1 MYAAE
6 PSTPLGRY
14 RLIALLGQGGMADV
28 YLACTQGPRGFQKLL
43 VVKLARFTGDPVFS
57 TMFLEEARIAAQLEH
72 PNVVQ
77 TYEIAE
83 EGSRHYIV
91 MEYLDGGNLSRL
103 RQRRTKQGGIPLR
116 TSLTILVHVLEGLEY
131 AHEARGLDGRDLKV
145 VHRDLSPSNIMV
157 TAQGVVKIL
166 DFGIAKA
173 TDSYSFTQTG
183 KFSGKLSYM
192 PPEQMRGDSVDA
204 RADIFAFG
212 VMLAE
217 AVLNEKLW
225 GSTGAPEIAARL
237 GKNEIPSLDREKA
250 IDPMLRAICDR
261 ALAPDRDKRYATA
274 AELKT
279 DLARYLDVIG
289 GPIPQRELAQFVR
302 ATIEDDRTKLQAV
315 VDAQLQKL
323 QAQGWS
329 GPNTPLPELPRID
342 QQFSRSPTSAGPP
355 TMQHE
360 PAFEEIQILAEPIPV
375 IPTAPKARTNKLLVM
390 GGILLA
396 LMIVFVIVLLA
407 TNQRGEPL
415 AAQPA
420 TPPPTAMVVTTV
432 RLEIVASPADASLV
446 LDGKSLGGNP
456 YVGAVPR
463 DAQVHELA
471 ISAPGFR
478 PLTHQFSTDRDLNLR
493 LNLVPEPVAIVP
505 PPAPPPIHVAT
516 RQPPAKVPGKKTKAP
531 KTEIKQETKVEA
543 KVEPPV
549 ETKPTPKHGNLDT
562 DVYSKPTTKRTLDSN
577 VLDGS
582 GSKAN
587 IDRDNPWQK

>member
-1 MYAAE
+1 
-6 PSTPLGRY
+6 
-14 RLIALLGQGGMADV
+14 MADV

-43 VVKLARFTGDPVFS
+43 VVKLARFTGDPVFA

-83 EGSRHYIV
+83 EGTRHYIV

-204 RADIFAFG
+204 RADLFAFG
-212 VMLAE
+212 VILAE
-217 AVLNEKLW
+217 SVLNEKLW
-225 GSTGAPEIAARL
+225 GSTSAPEIAARL
-237 GKNEIPSLDREKA
+237 GKNEIPSLDRDKV

-261 ALAPDRDKRYATA
+261 ALAPDRDQRYATA
-274 AELKT
+274 AELKS
-279 DLARYLDVIG
+279 DLAKYLDVIG
-289 GPIPQRELAQFVR
+289 GPVPQRELAQFVR
-302 ATIEDDRTKLQAV
+302 ATIEDDRTKLQGV
-315 VDAQLQKL
+315 IDAQLQKL

-329 GPNTPLPELPRID
+329 SPNTPLPELPRVD
-342 QQFSRSPTSAGPP
+342 QVYSRSPTSAGPP
-355 TMQHE
+355 HE
-360 PAFEEIQILAEPIPV
+360 PGFEEIQIIREPIPV
-375 IPTAPKARTNKLLVM
+375 IPTAPKRGVNKLVVM
-390 GGILLA
+390 ASILFA
-396 LMIVFVIVLLA
+396 LMIAFVIVLLV
-407 TNQRGEPL
+407 TNKRGGEPI
-415 AAQPA
+415 AVQPA
-420 TPPPTAMVVTTV
+420 PPPPAAPVATTV
-432 RLEIVASPADASLV
+432 RLEIVASPADATLV
-446 LDGKSLGGNP
+446 LDGKPLGGNP
-456 YVGAVPR
+456 YVGAFPR
-463 DAQVHELA
+463 DAQVHELS
-471 ISAPGFR
+471 ITAPGYR
-478 PLTHQFSTDRDLNLR
+478 SLTHQFGADRDLNLR
-493 LNLVPEPVAIVP
+493 LNLVPEPVAVVP
-505 PPAPPPIHVAT
+505 PPPVEPVHVAT
-516 RQPPAKVPGKKTKAP
+516 KQPPAKAP
-531 KTEIKQETKVEA
+531 VRGRARKIEVKTEPKVEA

-549 ETKPTPKHGNLDT
+549 ETKPPPKHGNLDT
-562 DVYSKPTTKRTLDSN
+562 DVYSKPTTKRSLDSN

-582 GSKAN
+582 GSNKAT